1 MRIYTRTGDKGKTRI
16 IGNDVLYKSA
26 PRIESY
32 GTIDELNSLV
42 GVVIANLSDEN
53 KVLTEELTE
62 IQQLLFDCGTD
73 LAVSP
78 TDKKHDFIF
87 TEDKKAVDWL
97 EKKID
102 EYTSKVPATQVFT
115 LRGG

>member
-1 MRIYTRTGDKGKTRI
+1 MVEKMRIYTRTGDKGKTRI

-26 PRIESY
+26 DRISAY

-42 GVVIANLSDEN
+42 GLVIANLSVKTKEFKN
-53 KVLTEELTE
+53 ELEE

-87 TEDKKAVDWL
+87 LESNQATQRL
-97 EKKID
+97 EKRSMSI
-102 EYTSKVPATQVFT
+102 
-115 LRGG
+115 